1 MFFIVSIASTRN
13 KVENAR
19 EAKVRGFLQAQPI
32 ISAACCKPTAK
43 NTGIHMEGI
52 FVQILAA
59 FFSVWTICEASVG
72 DDVTE
77 SCVIPARS
85 GKGFVAFTCKMT
97 TLFKQTDDRI
107 TVLVHVDNVYRRD
120 AKLTS
125 VSAINAVERAASCG
139 HQHKQGDLR
148 LWVTKQ
154 NSSGMFTA
162 VASFPV
168 TMQMVDNVRKALP
181 GRSVKEH

>member
-1 MFFIVSIASTRN
+1 MIFIVSIASTRN

-19 EAKVRGFLQAQPI
+19 EAIVRGFLQAQSITP
-32 ISAACCKPTAK
+32 AACCKPTAK
-43 NTGIHMEGI
+43 NTGIHMAGI

-77 SCVIPARS
+77 SCVIPTLS
-85 GKGFVAFTCKMT
+85 GKGYVAFTCKMT
-97 TLFKQTDDRI
+97 TLFHQTHDRI

-120 AKLTS
+120 ANLNS
-125 VSAINAVERAASCG
+125 VSAISAVERAASCG

-148 LWVTKQ
+148 LWVTKR
-154 NSSGMFTA
+154 NSSGMSTA
-162 VASFPV
+162 VASLPV
-168 TMQMVDNVRKALP
+168 TIQMVDNVLKALP
-181 GRSVKEH
+181 GRTLIS